1 MFLMNV
7 KSQDAEVVKKMNIV
21 IFDGYTINPG
31 DLSWDKLD
39 ALCDKLTVFDSTSE
53 DKALSRLTGNE
64 ILMTSK
70 CPITR
75 ELMENSPQLKYI
87 GCTATGYNNIDVEA
101 AADLGIAV
109 TNIPA
114 YSTDA
119 VAQHTIALML
129 ELSNHVGLH
138 NASVQDGQW
147 SDNKYFCYW
156 KKSVTLLTGKSLGII
171 GYGAIGKRV
180 AQIARALG
188 MEINIF
194 SQDPAGAMKS
204 DFVSLHC
211 PLTRENRHM
220 VNTEFLVNMKPGAI
234 LINTARGGLVD
245 ERALADAIKAGFIA
259 GAALDVLEQEPPAK
273 DCPLIGLDNCIITP
287 HIAWSPKEMR
297 QAVID
302 ILAENLESWLTGG
315 MKNRVD

>member
-1 MFLMNV
+1 MNV

-87 GCTATGYNNIDVEA
+87 GCTATGYNNIDEEA

-147 SDNKYFCYW
+147 SDNEYFCYW

>member
-75 ELMENSPQLKYI
+75 ELMENSTQLKYI

-147 SDNKYFCYW
+147 SDNEYFCYW

>member
-1 MFLMNV
+1 
-7 KSQDAEVVKKMNIV
+7 MNIV

-39 ALCDKLTVFDSTSE
+39 ALCDKLIVFDSTSE

-129 ELSNHVGLH
+129 ELANHVALH
-138 NASVQDGQW
+138 NASVQKGDW
-147 SDNKYFCYW
+147 AENPYFCYW
-156 KKSVTLLTGKSLGII
+156 KKPVTLLSGKSLGII
-171 GYGAIGKRV
+171 GYGAIGRRV

-211 PLTRENRHM
+211 PLTKENRHM

-302 ILAENLESWLTGG
+302 ILADNLQSWLTGG

>member
-1 MFLMNV
+1 
-7 KSQDAEVVKKMNIV
+7 MNIV

-147 SDNKYFCYW
+147 SDNEYFCYW

-297 QAVID
+297 QAIID

>member
-129 ELSNHVGLH
+129 ELANHVALH
-138 NASVQDGQW
+138 NASVQKGDW
-147 SDNKYFCYW
+147 AENPYFCYW
-156 KKSVTLLTGKSLGII
+156 KKPVTLLSGKSLGII
-171 GYGAIGKRV
+171 GYGAIGRRV

-188 MEINIF
+188 MEIRIY
-194 SQDPAGAMKS
+194 SQDPSATMKS
-204 DFVSLHC
+204 DFISLHC
-211 PLTRENRHM
+211 PLTKENQKM
-220 VNTEFLVNMKPGAI
+220 VNAEFLINMKPGAV

-245 ERALADAIKAGFIA
+245 ERALADALKTGFIG

-302 ILAENLESWLTGG
+302 ILADNLQSWLTGG

>member
-1 MFLMNV
+1 
-7 KSQDAEVVKKMNIV
+7 MNIV

-129 ELSNHVGLH
+129 ELANHVALH
-138 NASVQDGQW
+138 NASVQKGDW
-147 SDNKYFCYW
+147 AENPYFCYW
-156 KKSVTLLTGKSLGII
+156 KKPVTLLSGKSLGII
-171 GYGAIGKRV
+171 GYGAIGRRV

-211 PLTRENRHM
+211 PLTKENRHM

-302 ILAENLESWLTGG
+302 ILADNLQSWLTGG

>member
-1 MFLMNV
+1 
-7 KSQDAEVVKKMNIV
+7 MNIV

-147 SDNKYFCYW
+147 SDNEYFCYW

-297 QAVID
+297 QAFID

>member
-1 MFLMNV
+1 MNV

-147 SDNKYFCYW
+147 SDNEYFCYW

-302 ILAENLESWLTGG
+302 ILAEKLESWLTGG

>member
-1 MFLMNV
+1 
-7 KSQDAEVVKKMNIV
+7 MNIV

-138 NASVQDGQW
+138 NASVQEGQW
-147 SDNKYFCYW
+147 SDNEYFCYW

-297 QAVID
+297 QDVID

>member
-1 MFLMNV
+1 
-7 KSQDAEVVKKMNIV
+7 MNIV

-39 ALCDKLTVFDSTSE
+39 VLCDKLTVFDSTPE
-53 DKALSRLTGNE
+53 EKALSRLTGNE

-75 ELMENSPQLKYI
+75 ELMEQSPQLKYI

-138 NASVQDGQW
+138 NASVQEGQW
-147 SDNKYFCYW
+147 AENPYFCYW
-156 KKSVTLLTGKSLGII
+156 KKPVTLLHGKSLGII

-180 AQIARALG
+180 AEIARALG
-188 MEINIF
+188 MEIRIF
-194 SQDPAGAMKS
+194 SQDPVSTMKS
-204 DFVSLHC
+204 DFISLHC
-211 PLTRENRHM
+211 PLTKENRHM
-220 VNTEFLVNMKPGAI
+220 VNAEFLVNMKPGAV

-245 ERALADAIKAGFIA
+245 ERALADAIKAGFIG
-259 GAALDVLEQEPPAK
+259 GAALDVLAEEPPAE

-302 ILAENLESWLTGG
+302 ILADNLESWLAGG
-315 MKNRVD
+315 RKNRVD

>member
-1 MFLMNV
+1 MNV

-31 DLSWDKLD
+31 DLSWDKLA

-147 SDNKYFCYW
+147 SDNEYFCYW

>member
-75 ELMENSPQLKYI
+75 ELMEISPQLKYI

-147 SDNKYFCYW
+147 SDNEYFCYW

-302 ILAENLESWLTGG
+302 ILAENPESWLTGG

>member
-1 MFLMNV
+1 
-7 KSQDAEVVKKMNIV
+7 MNIV

-87 GCTATGYNNIDVEA
+87 GCTATGYNNIDVES

-147 SDNKYFCYW
+147 SNNEYFCYW

>member
-1 MFLMNV
+1 MNV